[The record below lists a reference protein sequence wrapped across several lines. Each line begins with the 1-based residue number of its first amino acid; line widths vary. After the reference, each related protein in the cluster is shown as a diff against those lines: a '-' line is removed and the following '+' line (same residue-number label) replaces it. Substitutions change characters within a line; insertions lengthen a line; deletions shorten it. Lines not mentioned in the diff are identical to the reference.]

1 MIIDPLMSTYLL
13 LKWIHILSSVLLV
26 GTGFGSAFYLFFI
39 LRSKNMA
46 TIAEVTRLVVK
57 ADWWFTT
64 PTIVI
69 QPLTG
74 IAMIELAGYS
84 YSQIWVSGTL
94 FLYLIAGMCWLPVLW
109 LQIQMQQLAAE
120 VHRPGDNQPAIFW
133 RYTRYWELLG
143 YPAFFSMVIIFALMV
158 FKP

>member
-84 YSQIWVSGTL
+84 YSQIWISGT
-94 FLYLIAGMCWLPVLW
+94 
-109 LQIQMQQLAAE
+109 
-120 VHRPGDNQPAIFW
+120 
-133 RYTRYWELLG
+133 
-143 YPAFFSMVIIFALMV
+143 
-158 FKP
+158 